1 MDLVAIVVLALT
13 SVIAVAVG
21 AFLAFTYINKKV
33 ERKLSDLQL
42 RFMDEAVR
50 VVRETSSQSSAEAF
64 RNWSNEKRKFL
75 QDNTP
80 QLNPEDLEGYLQT
93 MDTQSN
99 VLVEMWRKVF
109 AYNQEWTKELMGEEE
124 ESQRILENAHR
135 LKEEAGMMNLE
146 AMRALD
152 NATSKAKAAE
162 EYEAKTKAEMESL
175 VAETKAESER
185 VLSEAKA
192 EARGILASA
201 KSRSEKLLASLRE
214 LIPLAREVQDVHTD
228 ETDPNVQKQASRMPT
243 NPAMT
248 PVQKQESLA
257 DLVTAG
263 SGVHNLT
270 RLEELAKLATQGVNV
285 ISEQTTTPA
294 EKPRLEW
301 DRTPTNPSGVRP
313 LPREAKPT
321 QNGLPKVEAPTPGVG
336 SYRTTPSHDPTPA
349 TPHPAA
355 TMDDS
360 DDTWAL
366 VSADVDAIV
375 DNLEIGGPEFANN
388 PEDSNLPVA
397 QGKPRLQVV
406 R

>member
-1 MDLVAIVVLALT
+1 M
-13 SVIAVAVG
+13 G
-21 AFLAFTYINKKV
+21 
-33 ERKLSDLQL
+33 
-42 RFMDEAVR
+42 
-50 VVRETSSQSSAEAF
+50 
-64 RNWSNEKRKFL
+64 
-75 QDNTP
+75 DNTP
-80 QLNPEDLEGYLQT
+80 QLNPDDLEGFLQT

-109 AYNQEWTKELMGEEE
+109 AFNQTWTKELMDEEE
-124 ESQRILENAHR
+124 EAQRNLENAYR
-135 LKEEAGMMNLE
+135 LKEEAGVMNLE

-162 EYEAKTKAEMESL
+162 EYGAKTRADMESL
-175 VAETKAESER
+175 VAETKAKSER
-185 VLSEAKA
+185 ILTEAKA

-201 KSRSEKLLASLRE
+201 NARSEQLLSSLKE

-248 PVQKQESLA
+248 PAQKRESLA

-263 SGVHNLT
+263 SGVHNLK
-270 RLEELAKLATQGVNV
+270 RLEELATLAIQGVNV
-285 ISEQTTTPA
+285 LSEQTTTPA

-301 DRTPTNPSGVRP
+301 ERTPTHPSGVRP

-355 TMDDS
+355 TMDDP

-375 DNLEIGGPEFANN
+375 DNLEIGGPGQGN
-388 PEDSNLPVA
+388 PADSNLPVA